1 MGAARRELPGAAARK
16 EKNGLHRAPLLKSPI
31 GRRGRVRGGGKGA
44 SRRGQRRA
52 VPGAVTRRGKRRRW
66 SGGGG
71 GARRQ
76 SRDSR
81 RPPHPGCPPPS
92 HRSAGDAR
100 GGVRPRVRRLQG
112 AGWEGREARAFLGD
126 AHPGKPEAEGPP
138 RPVTH
143 AHAWLSFPGPTL
155 LGGGGAGRGAFPASP
170 LLRLA
175 CSPAPLAPSYPYP
188 VLARFLSPPEVTP
201 LAGG

>member
-1 MGAARRELPGAAARK
+1 MGAARRGLPGAAARK

-31 GRRGRVRGGGKGA
+31 GRRGRVRGGRKGA

-71 GARRQ
+71 GARWQ

-92 HRSAGDAR
+92 HRSAEDAR

-112 AGWEGREARAFLGD
+112 AGCEGREARAFLQD
-126 AHPGKPEAEGPP
+126 AHPGKPEAKGPP

-143 AHAWLSFPGPTL
+143 APAWLSFPGPML
-155 LGGGGAGRGAFPASP
+155 RGGVGAEPGGGRSQPRHS
-170 LLRLA
+170 
-175 CSPAPLAPSYPYP
+175 CD
-188 VLARFLSPPEVTP
+188 
-201 LAGG
+201 